1 MITGII
7 LAGGLSTRL
16 NTNKLVLTVKG
27 KPLIRYAIE
36 GMKPYVDKIIVVT
49 GKYHDELLPWTKD
62 VIVVRN
68 DHYEDGMFSSVLTGV
83 EHVDGDFFILPGD
96 ISFVSKKTYEALLH
110 GSFSIRV
117 PAHEGKNGHPV
128 FFLKE
133 NKEKILAMPKKK
145 NLKEYLL
152 EKGFEKIEVDDPNI
166 LKDVDTP
173 KDYEE
178 LLSIM

>member
-36 GMKPYVDKIIVVT
+36 GMKPYVDKIVVVT
-49 GKYHDELLPWTKD
+49 GKFHDELLPHTKD
-62 VIVVRN
+62 VEVIRN

-83 EHVDGDFFILPGD
+83 KESHGDFFILPGD
-96 ISFVSKKTYEALLH
+96 IAFVSKKTYEALLH

-128 FFLKE
+128 FFKE
-133 NKEKILAMPKKK
+133 DNKERILAMPKES

-152 EKGFEKIEVDDPNI
+152 DRGFEKIEVNDPNI

-173 KDYEE
+173 QDYEE
-178 LLSIM
+178 ILSLI